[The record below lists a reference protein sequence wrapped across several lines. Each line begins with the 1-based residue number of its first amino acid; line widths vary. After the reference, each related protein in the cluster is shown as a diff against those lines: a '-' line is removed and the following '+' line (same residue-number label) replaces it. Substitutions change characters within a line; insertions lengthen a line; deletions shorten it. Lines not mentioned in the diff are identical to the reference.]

1 MSSLDEIQ
9 SLINSAKDELAE
21 SRKLKEQVEHE
32 TVQALH
38 RQQMRR
44 QLDVI
49 REAIHANNCSIASSR
64 AYRERI
70 DSDSDGTFMPGKPRP
85 AQDSMSC
92 AGRPAG
98 EVTTYSKVVD
108 RHEYVW
114 KIEGMSWLV
123 AAPKKRAQS
132 VAAAEQPFLVGDTSF
147 ECVYHPR
154 SGEIGDENQRGSLA
168 IIHNESGGITFRH
181 QFWIKRSDGEFVQW
195 GHTAE
200 ESHPLSDTL
209 GRAFGPDVHEGNGTA
224 KLVGI
229 FGLTHEHLL
238 RSEWVSGDALTVKI
252 RVEVLPPE
260 DGFFTKT
267 VKTSRVDVPPSSLCQ
282 HFRSLFDG
290 GRGADVTFLVKG
302 EAICA
307 HSQILLARSDVFAS
321 ELLGGMQES
330 ISKEI
335 VVEDCE
341 GEIFKAML
349 RFLYTDDF
357 DHIQELVEHVCR
369 SNQTSNQA
377 GDSRSANLAKVS
389 AEIQLLHQLLQIS
402 HRYQVARL
410 QLRCEQ
416 RLCNRMTVSEVSGV
430 LCQAHLFD
438 AKQLQRACLAFIKEN
453 LEAVA
458 ITPGFLKLTTDWPE
472 VMLKVTLFNAGLS
485 DSAACPV
492 VEAQRECLRGLKRK
506 RFQ

>member
-21 SRKLKEQVEHE
+21 SRRMKEQVEHE

-49 REAIHANNCSIASSR
+49 REAIHSNQCSIASSR

-85 AQDSMSC
+85 AQDPVSC

-98 EVTTYSKVVD
+98 EVTTYSKVID

-114 KIEGMSWLV
+114 RIEGMSWLV
-123 AAPKKRAQS
+123 VALKKRAQS

-154 SGEIGDENQRGSLA
+154 SGEIGDDNQRGSLA

-181 QFWIKRSDGEFVQW
+181 QFFIKRSDGEYVQW
-195 GHTAE
+195 GPTSE

-209 GRAFGPDVHEGNGTA
+209 GRAFGPDVHEGHGPA
-224 KLVGI
+224 KPVGI
-229 FGLTHEHLL
+229 FGLTHEQLL
-238 RSEWVSGDALTVKI
+238 RSEWVTGDALSVKI
-252 RVEVLPPE
+252 KVEVLPPE
-260 DGFFTKT
+260 DGFSTKI
-267 VKTSRVDVPPSSLCQ
+267 VKTSRVDVPSSSICS
-282 HFRSLFDG
+282 HFRALFDSG
-290 GRGADVTFLVKG
+290 KGADVTFMVKG
-302 EAICA
+302 EEIRA
-307 HSQILLARSDVFAS
+307 HSQILLARSEFFAS
-321 ELLGGMQES
+321 ELFGAMRES

-341 GEIFKAML
+341 VDIFKAML
-349 RFLYTDDF
+349 QFLYTDDF

-369 SNQTSNQA
+369 NQKA
-377 GDSRSANLAKVS
+377 VDSRNCNLAKVS

-402 HRYQVARL
+402 HRYQVNRL
-410 QLRCEQ
+410 QLWCEA

-430 LCQAHLFD
+430 LCQARNWPKWCEVPS
-438 AKQLQRACLAFIKEN
+438 AE
-453 LEAVA
+453 
-458 ITPGFLKLTTDWPE
+458 GF
-472 VMLKVTLFNAGLS
+472 FGL
-485 DSAACPV
+485 
-492 VEAQRECLRGLKRK
+492 
-506 RFQ
+506 